1 MLTEEKIKE
10 IRKLLR
16 KGEPQGELME
26 KLKKEGYSEDDIA
39 NIFIVHKYDM
49 RSWYLT
55 FGFVFLFVG
64 GCALLKYKSFL
75 LLVFSALLFVQYSRE
90 TKRLK
95 QE

>member
-1 MLTEEKIKE
+1 MLKEEKIKE

-16 KGEPQGELME
+16 KGEPHGELME

-39 NIFIVHKYDM
+39 KIFIAHKYDM

-64 GCALLKYKSFL
+64 GYALLKYKSFL
-75 LLVFSALLFVQYSRE
+75 LLVFSALLFVQYMRE

-95 QE
+95 QK